1 MTLDSQHAEPPQLL
15 RRLKTFDLTLIT
27 IGAVVGSGIFRTP
40 AAVAQRAH
48 LPAIILG
55 CWVAGGVIVLIGA
68 FVFAELAARRP
79 LGGGL
84 YGYLRDAYHPIVA
97 FLFGWTLLLISG
109 TGSNAAAA
117 VLFAGYLAP
126 LTGLQ
131 FDPRIVAV
139 VTLAALAG
147 INLLG
152 VRQGGNWQNLL
163 VVLKV
168 GAIAALIA
176 VCLAARPHAIA
187 PIAAHSFGY
196 PAALLG
202 AIGIAM
208 LPVLFTY
215 SGFQTATFATSET
228 LQPDRTIP
236 RGLLAGIGVVIA
248 LYVLANAGYLRMLGA
263 PGLAATA
270 SPAADAMRAAVGPI
284 GGKFIALAIA
294 LSTLG
299 YLSTCM
305 LAIPRVYHQMAVD
318 GAFFKAVAWI
328 SPSTRAPVVAIL
340 LQAVMASVIALSGS
354 YEQIINW
361 VVAPQWLFI
370 LLGAGALFVFRRR
383 DPALPRP
390 VTTVPGHP
398 LTTALFIG
406 VLLAIFSAEFA
417 IYPRDTLYGAGVEL
431 AGIVAFYAWRSLS
444 SRRWNSVRP

>member
-1 MTLDSQHAEPPQLL
+1 LNPQSANAPPQLL

-27 IGAVVGSGIFRTP
+27 IGAIVGSGIFRTP

-48 LPAIILG
+48 YPAIVLG
-55 CWVAGGVIVLIGA
+55 CWLAGGVIALIAA
-68 FVFAELAARRP
+68 FVYAELAARRP
-79 LGGGL
+79 VGGGL

-126 LTGLQ
+126 LTGLT
-131 FDPRIVAV
+131 FDPRAVAV
-139 VTLAALAG
+139 LTLAVLAG

-152 VRQGGNWQNLL
+152 VRQGGNWQNVV
-163 VVLKV
+163 VVLKL
-168 GAIAALIA
+168 GAIATLIV
-176 VCLAARPHAIA
+176 VCLTARPHAIGGAA
-187 PIAAHSFGY
+187 PQPFSHAGL
-196 PAALLG
+196 LLG
-202 AIGIAM
+202 AVGTAM

-215 SGFQTATFATSET
+215 AGFQTAGFVTAET
-228 LQPDRTIP
+228 LRPASTIP
-236 RGLLAGIGVVIA
+236 RALLVGVGVVIA

-270 SPAADAMRAAVGPI
+270 SPAAEAMRAAI
-284 GGKFIALAIA
+284 GNIGARFIALAIL

-305 LAIPRVYHQMAVD
+305 LAMPRIYYQMAAD
-318 GAFFKAVAWI
+318 GEFFKGVARV
-328 SPSTRAPVVAIL
+328 SRSTHVPFVAIL
-340 LQAVMASVIALSGS
+340 LQASITSIIALSGT

-383 DPALPRP
+383 DAALPRP
-390 VTTVPGHP
+390 VTSVPGHP
-398 LTTALFIG
+398 ITTIGFIA

-417 IYPRDTLYGAGVEL
+417 IYPRDTLYGAVVEL
-431 AGIVAFYAWRSLS
+431 GGVAAFYAWRSALKNA
-444 SRRWNSVRP
+444 RATE